1 MKNDQSLIFTK
12 CIEVFGTK
20 ERAERWMKSPNLAL
34 GGKTPAS
41 LVIEPKG
48 LKMVEDVL
56 NRIEYGIY
64 E

>member
-1 MKNDQSLIFTK
+1 MKDQPAIFIK

-20 ERAERWMKSPNLAL
+20 EQAENWMKSPNLAL

-56 NRIEYGIY
+56 KRIEYGIY

>member
-1 MKNDQSLIFTK
+1 MKNNQSLILTK
-12 CIEVFGTK
+12 CIEVLGTK
-20 ERAERWMKSPNLAL
+20 ERAENWMKSPNLAL
-34 GGKTPAS
+34 GGKAPAS

-56 NRIEYGIY
+56 KRIEYGIY